1 MVSTPRNPRSIFNRG
16 SNSGSAL
23 SISRPNFSLKSL
35 SNAEDRAS
43 KNLSQFNPQAYRNH
57 ESLASTLD
65 DALTAARMGEAGT
78 ESDYTNNVNGSKQ
91 KVEASA
97 PKKSKFRR
105 FGPLAVIVAMILGG
119 GAFFLTSFST
129 LGPQLISV
137 VTDATNVQ
145 FPSYNLRNQRLLKYM
160 MGDVRISNFTRKY
173 TNFSPWLKSR
183 LAKNGIEVGKLD
195 ADGKFVSGST
205 ISTSSTVL
213 KYGDDIITANDF
225 QTRFASDVN
234 FRDAYYKAKRGKVAG
249 FFDDAADRYYTKR
262 NQTRD
267 IFSRFASTGDD
278 EKDRANFRDTIDE
291 HMGESDISAK
301 SGSRQHND
309 ETGEDELIHNN
320 SDVRSGKIDG
330 DTPEVKAR
338 AFVNGL
344 ANVVDTAGVPVCSA
358 LRVVN
363 IASVAAMAYQI
374 TKSANYFLSFVEPIN
389 KAMAGDSDGASAH
402 EALNFLNKVETS
414 EVTYVDADGVTQ
426 TKTVTGSPLDSYG
439 SRLIM
444 SNTAIKQEDIDPFG
458 INALTSSA
466 TRVAATAGISSTVC
480 TGVQA
485 TSAIVSLATVAVPG
499 GALAKIAIGVVAKTV
514 GGLVMTGIVALL
526 VDAIVPQLTKMFI
539 SSAFEYYTGIPGGEF
554 LFEGAA
560 NSNYDLATE
569 GSASMPASKAR
580 VARQNY
586 ETALALAQEAQV
598 DRLHHSQFDASSPN
612 TFLGSLVRQLNATTF
627 SSSILGGFSA
637 FTSAV
642 HNSFSSILSGASAAD
657 GVTSIKYTSVT
668 QECEFMPGAVCD
680 VYGIPIPAS
689 DYSTID
695 IAPDDATYEAV
706 ISRNLDF
713 SGSIKNKVTSVTPGT
728 NTNTDGTRQYGKYS
742 LTDGQLRGLIAI
754 AEQENG
760 VSLNGVRSELSLMA
774 NLYEHKRSAPYTADG
789 LVDYVLNGN
798 WYPSTSTSK
807 YNESYT
813 PKFEAAFESARN
825 IFNEGKRTLPKQIVE
840 HDCIDCG
847 DIVSATNDGVEI
859 DINNRAKYIK
869 DKTVIQNRYGDTYVF
884 YQWADSETGEG
895 DPFGYKIGDTPDELV
910 PDSSKTEDEVKNVTK
925 TFSDYKIKDDSELAR
940 FITFCVNRESPWGVT
955 DANIL
960 GALESE
966 DPILNAVPVV
976 NDFLDV
982 VNAIE
987 DNINADWATGAA
999 CMNSEDNPRWDN
1011 EFKYYQR
1018 YVEDMRILG
1027 TMSNENDSGN
1037 PVIAYEKAYEE
1048 AHPIDTSFEGTLARI
1063 SGLTKNDVAFLL
1075 EVIDYSNQLAEYDPT
1090 TRYGYIEEE
1099 KKGYEVP
1106 EKTIFDTVRDF
1117 VAVYPVSYNLSETK
1131 EATTSC

>member
-1 MVSTPRNPRSIFNRG
+1 MVSTPKNPRFNLFRG
-16 SNSGSAL
+16 SNSSAAL
-23 SISRPNFSLKSL
+23 GISRPRVSSLFDAEK
-35 SNAEDRAS
+35 NASR
-43 KNLSQFNPQAYRNH
+43 NLSQFNPQQYRRR
-57 ESLASTLD
+57 ESLASELD
-65 DALTAARMGEAGT
+65 DALTAARTGESTA
-78 ESDYTNNVNGSKQ
+78 SDYANNVTGPKSHSKDA
-91 KVEASA
+91 KA
-97 PKKSKFRR
+97 KKKGLRR
-105 FGPLAVIVAMILGG
+105 FGPLAIIIAMLFGG
-119 GAFFLTSFST
+119 GTFFMLSFST
-129 LGPQLISV
+129 LGPQLSAVITEA
-137 VTDATNVQ
+137 TDVQ
-145 FPSYNLRNQRLLKYM
+145 YPSYNLRNQRLLKYM

-183 LAKNGIEVGKLD
+183 LAKNGIEVGKID
-195 ADGKFVSGST
+195 ADGNFVKGST

-213 KYGDDIITANDF
+213 KYGDDIISANDF

-234 FRDAYYKAKRGKVAG
+234 FREAYYKAKRGRIAG
-249 FFDDAADRYYTKR
+249 YFDDAADRFYTKK

-267 IFSRFASTGDD
+267 IFSRYTSTGDD
-278 EKDRANFRDTIDE
+278 QKDRSNFEDVVNEHLGGSDTTVQS
-291 HMGESDISAK
+291 GAK
-301 SGSRQHND
+301 VRNE
-309 ETGEDELIHNN
+309 ETGEDELIKNGSGVN
-320 SDVRSGKIDG
+320 SGHVAG

-338 AFVNGL
+338 AFVNSL
-344 ANVVDTAGVPVCSA
+344 AGVVDNVGVPVCSA
-358 LRVVN
+358 LRIVN
-363 IASVAAMAYQI
+363 IASLAAMAYQI
-374 TKSANYFLSFVEPIN
+374 AQSASYFLSFLEPIN
-389 KAMAGDSDGASAH
+389 KAMAGDGDEASAH
-402 EALNFLNKVETS
+402 TALNFLTETTDS
-414 EVTYVDADGVTQ
+414 EVTYVDENGVTQ
-426 TKTVTGSPLDSYG
+426 TKTVTGSPMDSYG
-439 SRLIM
+439 ARLIM
-444 SNTAIKQEDIDPFG
+444 SNTAVSPSDTDPFG
-458 INALTSSA
+458 INALTRSA
-466 TRVAATAGISSTVC
+466 KRVALTTGASTTTC
-480 TGVQA
+480 QGVQA
-485 TSAIVSLATVAVPG
+485 ASAIVSLASVAIPG
-499 GALAKIAIGVVAKTV
+499 GSLVKVAISVVARTV
-514 GGLVMTGIVALL
+514 GGIVLTGIIA
-526 VDAIVPQLTKMFI
+526 AIIEAIIPQLTKMFI
-539 SSAFEYYTGIPGGEF
+539 SDAFEYYTGIPGGEF

-560 NSNYDLATE
+560 NSNYNLATE

-598 DRLHHSQFDASSPN
+598 DRLHRSQFDASSPN

-689 DYSTID
+689 DFSTID

-1063 SGLTKNDVAFLL
+1063 SGLTKNDVAFLM
-1075 EVIDYSNQLAEYDPT
+1075 EVVDYSNMLAEYDPT
-1090 TRYGYIEEE
+1090 TRYGYIEPKETE
-1099 KKGYEVP
+1099 FHTIESGKYIVYENNAAILTTP
-1106 EKTIFDTVRDF
+1106 ETAKNREG
-1117 VAVYPVSYNLSETK
+1117 VAT
-1131 EATTSC
+1131 C